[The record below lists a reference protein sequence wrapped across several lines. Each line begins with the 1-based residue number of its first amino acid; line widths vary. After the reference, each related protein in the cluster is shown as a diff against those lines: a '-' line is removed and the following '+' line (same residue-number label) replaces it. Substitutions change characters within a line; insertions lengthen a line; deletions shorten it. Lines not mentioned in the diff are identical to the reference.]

1 MLNELFNQ
9 DTLLKLL
16 EPTITKIVDLK
27 VEERL
32 LQLSKINEEDS
43 YLSRQEAQYY
53 LKMSY
58 GTIHKYT
65 KDGTLKSKRVGKKH
79 LYKKS
84 DLQLLNNK
92 KDAI

>member
-1 MLNELFNQ
+1 MNELFNQ

-16 EPTITKIVDLK
+16 EPTITKLVELK
-27 VEERL
+27 VEEKL
-32 LQLSKINEEDS
+32 SQLSKIIHEDS
-43 YLSRQEAQYY
+43 YLSRQEAQDY
-53 LKMSY
+53 LKISY

-92 KDAI
+92 KGR